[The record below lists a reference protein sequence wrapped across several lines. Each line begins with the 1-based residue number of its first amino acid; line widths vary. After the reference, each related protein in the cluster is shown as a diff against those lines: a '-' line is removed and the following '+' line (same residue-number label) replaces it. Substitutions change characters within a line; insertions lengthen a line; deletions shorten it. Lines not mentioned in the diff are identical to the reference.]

1 MVRSKLV
8 KLMIDCV
15 TFQMFILQISKSI
28 RALQERDFQ
37 PQSRNLTSSFQLLE
51 HNVSSVPGHLPDTL
65 DMPTWC
71 AIPRLNPGS
80 LSSYPVVP
88 WHLEG

>member
-28 RALQERDFQ
+28 LALQERDFQ
-37 PQSRNLTSSFQLLE
+37 PQSRNLTSSFQ
-51 HNVSSVPGHLPDTL
+51 SSVPGHLPDTL